1 MHLKDVGDSRP
12 QFYAGI
18 GLGRS
23 CHHIMGF
30 LKNFERTGHERD
42 EAKPW
47 MRERIPRG
55 SSILLCSRSRISE
68 GQAPMQGFG
77 SSWKGPSDAS
87 GVVEALW
94 GRSVRIGSLLVVH
107 SRYTC
112 TFMRI
117 TNGAVIDGFVTLRT
131 HVSAAHL
138 LHLEQDIE
146 HNELR
151 RLCSG
156 SI

>member
-1 MHLKDVGDSRP
+1 MT
-12 QFYAGI
+12 AGPSFAPAC
-18 GLGRS
+18 GLGSS

-30 LKNFERTGHERD
+30 LRSFEKPGYERD

-47 MRERIPRG
+47 MQERILRG
-55 SSILLCSRSRISE
+55 SSILLSSRSRISE

-87 GVVEALW
+87 GVGEALW

-112 TFMRI
+112 IFMRM
-117 TNGAVIDGFVTLRT
+117 TCRSVI
-131 HVSAAHL
+131 
-138 LHLEQDIE
+138 
-146 HNELR
+146 N
-151 RLCSG
+151 
-156 SI
+156 